1 MSKKNNIGYPLILW
15 AILCLLPIP
24 LAALLSTQICSII
37 YLMLWFAITILW
49 GRMLTVIYPNN
60 NSIQNK
66 RLTLSCILLVIYY
79 STKIILLS
87 FQVLGYGNLG
97 VIQYIGL
104 INSLIFLIGLLL
116 FFSNAN
122 MGVAGIFFTIS
133 GFAMSIPSLLTFAGG
148 IGIVE
153 WERFS
158 LLTPIFSLLY
168 MIGFIVSIIMCLCWI
183 KKSS

>member
-1 MSKKNNIGYPLILW
+1 MSKKTNLGYPLIIW

-24 LAALLSTQICSII
+24 FAALFSTQICSII
-37 YLMLWFAITILW
+37 YLVLWFTITILW
-49 GRMLTVIYPNN
+49 GRLLMFIYPNN

-66 RLTLSCILLVIYY
+66 RLTLSCILLVLYY
-79 STKIILLS
+79 STKIVLS
-87 FQVLGYGNLG
+87 SFNVLGYGNLG

-122 MGVAGIFFTIS
+122 MGVAGILFTIS
-133 GFAMSIPSLLTFAGG
+133 GFAMSITSLLTFAVG

-158 LLTPIFSLLY
+158 LLTPIFSLIY
-168 MIGFIVSIIMCLCWI
+168 MIGFIVSVIMCLRWI
-183 KKSS
+183 KKS